1 MTKQIFGIIAFC
13 TLLSSYVFSQQKT
26 AGVIYYDQVIDLK
39 SMAGGQQQVA
49 GGNGG
54 EVRVMSSFIGANGSG
69 MPDKITNKFEIA
81 FNPSGAKFQKS
92 VAEDIAAPGGGE
104 ASGGGMRAM
113 MRFGASD
120 RELFFNASD
129 KVIESFE
136 LNSEEVLLESVLGS
150 GSKEAELSSETKK
163 ISGFDCKKAILS
175 GRNGSQTTIWYTTDL
190 DLKAS
195 PMANLWVAGVVL
207 GIETD
212 RMKFYATSVEYT
224 KIKDSE
230 VAVPKKGRTITQ
242 EEYQKAMEDMRAK
255 FRNGGGERQIRIQQ

>member
-1 MTKQIFGIIAFC
+1 MTKQFFGIIAFC
-13 TLLSSYVFSQQKT
+13 TLLSTYVFSQQKT

-39 SMAGGQQQVA
+39 SMAGQQQGA

-54 EVRVMSSFIGANGSG
+54 EVRVMTFGGANGTA

-92 VAEDIAAPGGGE
+92 VAEDITAPTGGE
-104 ASGGGMRAM
+104 GSGGGMRMM
-113 MRFGASD
+113 MRFGGSD
-120 RELFFNASD
+120 RELYFNESD

-163 ISGFDCKKAILS
+163 ISVFDCKKAIVN

-190 DLKAS
+190 ALKAS

-242 EEYQKAMEDMRAK
+242 EEYQKAMEEMRAK

>member
-1 MTKQIFGIIAFC
+1 MTKQFFGIIAFC

-39 SMAGGQQQVA
+39 SMAAGQQQGA

-54 EVRVMSSFIGANGSG
+54 EARVMTFGGLNGSA
-69 MPDKITNKFEIA
+69 MPEKITNKFEIA
-81 FNPSGAKFQKS
+81 FNPTGAKFQKS
-92 VAEDIAAPGGGE
+92 EAEDITAPGGGE
-104 ASGGGMRAM
+104 GSGGGMRMM
-113 MRFGASD
+113 MRFGGSD
-120 RELFFNASD
+120 REMYFSASD

-150 GSKEAELSSETKK
+150 GSKEAELSTETKK
-163 ISGFDCKKAILS
+163 ISGFDCKKAIVN

-190 DLKAS
+190 ALKAS

-212 RMKFYATSVEYT
+212 RMKFYATSVEFT

-230 VAVPKKGRTITQ
+230 VSPPKKGRTITQ
-242 EEYQKAMEDMRAK
+242 EDYQKAMEEMRAK